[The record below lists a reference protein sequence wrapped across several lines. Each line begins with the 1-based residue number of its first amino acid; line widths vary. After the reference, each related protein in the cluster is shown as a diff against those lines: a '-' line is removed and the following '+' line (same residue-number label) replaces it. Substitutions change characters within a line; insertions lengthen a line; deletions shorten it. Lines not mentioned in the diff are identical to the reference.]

1 MDISLQLSQKLQ
13 QKLSP
18 QQIQMIKLIEVPTL
32 QLEQRVQQELQD
44 NPALEEGVDNEAEND
59 DNEHE
64 VDENGDPL
72 TDTPIN
78 DNTDF
83 EEYMDEGIPDYRLTT
98 HNQSRDEM
106 GVREEIPFS
115 IGVSFQEHLQEQLGL
130 RQLNDQDRAVA
141 QFIIGNIDDDGYLR
155 RDLESLADDIA
166 FQTSVSV
173 SLDDLE
179 RLLAIVQSFEPTG
192 VGARSLQECLL
203 LQLRK
208 KEPSDDVNNAIL
220 ILTKDFDA
228 FAKKH
233 FDKLSRLPGMDET
246 KLKNA
251 IAIITRLT
259 PKPGAAFSTTLEKN
273 MQQIVPDFIV
283 TIEQGEPVV
292 ALNNDSIPPLRVS
305 PDYREMLKTYT
316 QDKAPTRQIKDAAS
330 FVKQKLDAAKWF
342 IDALKQRNDTMM
354 RVMLAIAHLQRDFL
368 ISGDEMNL
376 KPMILKDIADV
387 TNLDISTVSRVSNS
401 KYVQTHFGVLPVKHF
416 FSESMLTQDG
426 EEVSSR
432 TIKSILLDCVENED
446 KRKPIPDEQLME
458 ELKRRGFI
466 IARRTVA
473 KYREQLGIPVARL
486 RKQV

>member
-1 MDISLQLSQKLQ
+1 MDTSLRLSQKLQ

-44 NPALEEGVDNEAEND
+44 NPALEEGIENEPD
-59 DNEHE
+59 DNDSERE
-64 VDENGDPL
+64 LDENGDAIN
-72 TDTPIN
+72 DTPIN
-78 DNTDF
+78 DDTDF
-83 EEYMDEGIPDYRLTT
+83 EEYMDDSIPDYRLAS

-106 GVREEIPFS
+106 GVREDIPFS
-115 IGVSFQEHLQEQLGL
+115 VGISFHEHLSEQLGL
-130 RQLNDQDRAVA
+130 RQLSDQDRSIA

-155 RDLESLADDIA
+155 RDLEAIADDIA

-173 SLDDLE
+173 SSSDLE
-179 RLLAIVQSFEPTG
+179 RLLALVQSFEPVG
-192 VGARSLQECLL
+192 VGARTLQECLL
-203 LQLRK
+203 LQLGK
-208 KEPSDDVNNAIL
+208 KESSPDVDNAIR

-233 FDKLSRLPGMDET
+233 YDKLLRLPDMDEA
-246 KLKNA
+246 KLKAA

-259 PKPGAAFSTTLEKN
+259 PKPGAAFSSILEKN
-273 MQQIVPDFIV
+273 MQQVIPDFIV

-292 ALNNDSIPPLRVS
+292 ALNNDTIPPLRVS
-305 PDYREMLKTYT
+305 AAYRDMLQTYS
-316 QDKAPTRQIKDAAS
+316 QDKTQSRQIKDAAS

-354 RVMLAIAHLQRDFL
+354 RVMVAIAHLQREYL
-368 ISGDEMNL
+368 ISGDDVNL
-376 KPMILKDIADV
+376 KPMILKDIADI

-401 KYVQTHFGVLPVKHF
+401 KYVQTHFGVFPIKHF
-416 FSESMLTQDG
+416 FSESMLKQDG

-432 TIKSILLDCVENED
+432 TIKSILLSCVENED
-446 KRKPIPDEQLME
+446 KRNPIPDEQLME
-458 ELKRRGFI
+458 ELKRKGFV